1 MLTSKIAITI
11 DTRILKR
18 LDFLVKTDIFP
29 NRSRLIREAII
40 EKLARIEK
48 ENHFLKECSKLDPEF
63 EQAMAEEGFAS
74 ELAEWPEY

>member
-18 LDFLVKTDIFP
+18 IDFIVKSNAFP

-40 EKLARIEK
+40 DKLARLEK
-48 ENHFLKECSKLDPEF
+48 ENRFLKECSKLDPEF

>member
-1 MLTSKIAITI
+1 MPTLKIALSI
-11 DTRILKR
+11 DKNLLKR
-18 LDFLVKTDIFP
+18 LDFIVKSNIFP

-40 EKLARIEK
+40 DKLVRLEK